1 MKLSYILNQFY
12 KIVLLID
19 KGINDELFLN
29 FIDRFELQ
37 SLLKLWRMEVTRKA
51 ESEII
56 GCISMISH
64 PELHR
69 DRMDTGSS
77 DTW

>member
-37 SLLKLWRMEVTRKA
+37 SLLKL
-51 ESEII
+51 
-56 GCISMISH
+56 
-64 PELHR
+64 
-69 DRMDTGSS
+69 
-77 DTW
+77 